1 MEQDTGV
8 PCFMKLP
15 KIPIS
20 GNVELTVRKCQLFV
34 DNVFKVVSINS
45 FTVVFDGIWN
55 SRVRKPS

>member
-8 PCFMKLP
+8 PCFMKLA

-20 GNVELTVRKCQLFV
+20 GNVELTVRKCQLYV

-45 FTVVFDGIWN
+45 FSCF
-55 SRVRKPS
+55 